1 MTILH
6 KSSDRDGF
14 IFEVIKCIL
23 VNDGPMD
30 LKRLQRT
37 LLNCGVWVKKDL
49 LTEIVKTMNE
59 KGLVGK
65 PPEKPKLTLP
75 KIIMP

>member
-1 MTILH
+1 MTILQ
-6 KSSDRDGF
+6 KPSDRAGF

-30 LKRLQRT
+30 QKRLQRI
-37 LLNCGVWVKKDL
+37 LLNCGVYVKKDL
-49 LTEIVKTMNE
+49 LSEILKTMNE
-59 KGLVGK
+59 KGLLAK
-65 PPEKPKLTLP
+65 PQPKPKIELP